1 MKDGA
6 LKSCVAMGSIVAM
19 YGIYIFG
26 TPDPADG
33 VLFGSVMVA
42 IGALAGV
49 AVRSSVEKAG
59 KAA

>member
-1 MKDGA
+1 MKT
-6 LKSCVAMGSIVAM
+6 CVAMLCIVAM

-26 TPDPADG
+26 TPNPADG

-49 AVRSSVEKAG
+49 AVRSSAEKAKNG
-59 KAA
+59 

>member
-6 LKSCVAMGSIVAM
+6 LKSCFAMGSIVAM
-19 YGIYIFG
+19 YSIYVFG
-26 TPDPADG
+26 MPDPTDG

-49 AVRSSVEKAG
+49 AVRSSMKTAPKG
-59 KAA
+59 